1 MSGAYTRPNCPAI
14 RISLAGAAW
23 IGSKQGTL
31 RLPPSNRTHIKT
43 ATSLLIDELLLM
55 KVVAILFE
63 AWQSAYEMETTLSL
77 SMRVNMFLCR
87 IISGK
92 IAVTEGISRNN

>member
-1 MSGAYTRPNCPAI
+1 M

-23 IGSKQGTL
+23 IGPKQGTL

-63 AWQSAYEMETTLSL
+63 TWQSAYEMETTLSL